1 LLGDLTAGASCL
13 IKQMAM
19 AAAAGGGQ
27 ASSQLQQQRSAMYSN
42 TTVLARKQYSNQ
54 IPNICISLQF
64 LLLNL

>member
-1 LLGDLTAGASCL
+1 LLGDLTAGVSCL

-27 ASSQLQQQRSAMYSN
+27 ASSQQQQRSAMYSN

-54 IPNICISLQF
+54 IPKISISLQF